1 MSYHSKKKIELL
13 SAASHSKKKQHCHQ
27 FPDQKPLCSPPPPFK
42 CKTFPLSRI
51 MLPFRIYEK
60 AFVEIW
66 WWIHGA
72 LKLWGSFYR
81 GEQTRRGEEKN
92 HLFGWHTLPLLLY
105 CVSTFHN
112 DGDKCPAPNAYPLTM
127 AADITWLKAQGPVG
141 KEARRIKSIRHG

>member
-1 MSYHSKKKIELL
+1 ML
-13 SAASHSKKKQHCHQ
+13 S
-27 FPDQKPLCSPPPPFK
+27 
-42 CKTFPLSRI
+42 
-51 MLPFRIYEK
+51 FRIYEK

-66 WWIHGA
+66 WWIRRA
-72 LKLWGSFYR
+72 LKLLGSFYR
-81 GEQTRRGEEKN
+81 GEQTQEGEEKN